1 LAAGEIG
8 RTLGLRVP
16 IGQLSQSERFHWLV
30 APRST
35 TIQIS
40 PVHCGLCANPQ
51 AALDSLFEKLIR

>member
-1 LAAGEIG
+1 MDAGAAGA
-8 RTLGLRVP
+8 

-30 APRST
+30 SPRST

-51 AALDSLFEKLIR
+51 AALDSLFKKLIR